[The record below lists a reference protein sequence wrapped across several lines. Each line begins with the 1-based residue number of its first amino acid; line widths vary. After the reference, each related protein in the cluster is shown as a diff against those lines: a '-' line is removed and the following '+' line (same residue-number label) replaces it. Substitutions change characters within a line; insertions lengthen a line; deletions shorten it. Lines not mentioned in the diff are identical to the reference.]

1 MNTYSKIV
9 ILLSNKQKKQILI
22 LFFLLVIGIFFE
34 MLGLGVLVPV
44 FSGMLN
50 PEKLLEYHFFQNN
63 ATKKLLLLPKSKIVL
78 IFMSILIMVYIIKS
92 IFLFFLTWKQNK
104 FSSDLSADLSKR
116 MFEGYLTQP
125 YSFHLLNNSA
135 FLLRNIQTE
144 VNQFLSVS
152 QNVVVISIEISAA
165 IGVSFMLFFLEPL
178 GALLVMV
185 FLIFSA
191 FVFYRLTKN
200 KLQSWGKNRQVCD
213 GKTNQH
219 IIQGLNG
226 IKDVIILGRQK
237 VFLENFNKYNVA
249 KAEIST
255 KQYTLQ
261 MIPRFYLE
269 LLAVVGLSF
278 LILIMTI
285 QGKSNDIIIPI
296 IGVFVAAAF
305 RIIPSFNRII
315 SSFQIIKYNKVVIDL
330 LYSEFRKFKNLTLK
344 IENSKI
350 EFNNAIGINNIVFSY
365 PNNDKPSLLNI
376 SIQIKK
382 GSSIGLIGKS
392 GSGKSTF
399 ADILL
404 GLLSPEKGEIL
415 IDNKINIKEHL
426 ESWRSKI
433 GYVGQNI
440 YLTDNSILENVAF
453 GIPAEEIELDQVI
466 NVLKLAQI
474 FDFINDLPD
483 GLNTI
488 VGERGVRLS
497 GGQKQRIGIARALYN
512 NPEILI
518 LDEATS
524 ALDNETEKDFMNSVY
539 NIKGLIT
546 LVIIAHRLSTIEKC
560 DFVYELNN
568 GKVINFGTPSEIL
581 YKDKNIDHG

>member
-1 MNTYSKIV
+1 MYKKI
-9 ILLSNKQKKQILI
+9 IFLLSKKQKKQILI
-22 LFFLLVIGIFFE
+22 LFFLLAIGIFFE
-34 MLGLGVLVPV
+34 MLGLGVLIPV

-50 PEKLLEYHFFQNN
+50 PQKLLEYHFFQNN
-63 ATKKLLLLPKSKIVL
+63 VTKKLLLLSKSKIVL
-78 IFMSILIMVYIIKS
+78 IFMSVLIMVYTIKS

-116 MFEGYLTQP
+116 MFQGYLTQP

-165 IGVSFMLFFLEPL
+165 IGVSFMLFYLEPL
-178 GALLVMV
+178 GALLVIV

-191 FVFYRLTKN
+191 LVFYRLTKN
-200 KLQSWGKNRQVCD
+200 KLQIWGKNRQMYD

-237 VFLENFNKYNVA
+237 IFLENFNKYNVA
-249 KAEIST
+249 KANIST

-285 QGKSNDIIIPI
+285 QGKSNDIILPI

-305 RIIPSFNRII
+305 RIIPSFNRIM
-315 SSFQIIKYNKVVIDL
+315 SSFQTIKYNKVVIDL
-330 LYSEFRKFKNLTLK
+330 LYHEFCKFKDFTLK

-350 EFNNAIGINNIVFSY
+350 EFNDEIRINNITFSY
-365 PNNDKPSLLNI
+365 PKNDKPSLLNI

-392 GSGKSTF
+392 GSGKSTV
-399 ADILL
+399 ADILI
-404 GLLSPEKGEIL
+404 GLLTPEKGEIL
-415 IDNKINIKEHL
+415 IDNKINLKEYL
-426 ESWRSKI
+426 NSWRSKI

-453 GIPAEEIELDQVI
+453 GIPTEEIKLDQVI

-474 FDFINDLPD
+474 FDFINELPD

-512 NPEILI
+512 NPELLI

-539 NIKGLIT
+539 NMKGVIT
-546 LVIIAHRLSTIEKC
+546 LLIIAHRLSTIQKC
-560 DFVYELNN
+560 DFIYELNN
-568 GKVINFGTPSEIL
+568 GKIVNCGTPSEIL
-581 YKDKNIDHG
+581 FKDKI

>member
-1 MNTYSKIV
+1 MYKKV
-9 ILLSNKQKKQILI
+9 IFLLSKRQKKQILV
-22 LFFLLVIGIFFE
+22 LFFLLIAGIFFE

-50 PEKLLEYHFFQNN
+50 PQKLLEYNFFQNN
-63 ATKKLLLLPKSKIVL
+63 VTKSLLLLPKSKIVM
-78 IFMSILIMVYIIKS
+78 IFMSLLIFVYIIKS
-92 IFLFFLTWKQNK
+92 GFLFFLTWKQNK

-116 MFEGYLTQP
+116 MFEGYLTQS

-135 FLLRNIQTE
+135 LLLRNIQIE

-165 IGVSFMLFFLEPL
+165 LGVSFMLFFLEPL
-178 GALLVMV
+178 GALLVMI

-200 KLQSWGKNRQVCD
+200 KLQSWGKNRQIYD

-226 IKDVIILGRQK
+226 IKDVIVLGRQK
-237 VFLENFNKYNVA
+237 NFLENFNKYNLA
-249 KAEIST
+249 KADIST

-269 LLAVVGLSF
+269 LLAVIGLSF

-305 RIIPSFNRII
+305 RIIPSFNRIMT
-315 SSFQIIKYNKVVIDL
+315 SFQIIKYNNVAIDL
-330 LYSEFRKFKNLTLK
+330 LYSEFRKFKDVTLK
-344 IENSKI
+344 IENSKV
-350 EFNNAIGINNIVFSY
+350 EFNEEIRINNIVFSY
-365 PNNDKPSLLNI
+365 PNNDKPSILNI

-392 GSGKSTF
+392 GSGKSTV

-404 GLLSPEKGEIL
+404 GLLAPDKGEIL
-415 IDNKINIKEHL
+415 VDGKFNINESL
-426 ESWRSKI
+426 VSWRSKI

-453 GIPAEEIELDQVI
+453 GVPLEEIALDKVI
-466 NVLKLAQI
+466 YVLKLAQI
-474 FDFINDLPD
+474 FDFINDLKD
-483 GLNTI
+483 GLNTL

-512 NPEILI
+512 DPDLLI

-539 NIKGLIT
+539 NMKGVIT

-560 DFVYELNN
+560 DQIYELKN
-568 GKVINFGTPSEIL
+568 GKVINSGTPSEIL
-581 YKDKNIDHG
+581 FK

>member
-1 MNTYSKIV
+1 MYRKIV
-9 ILLSNKQKKQILI
+9 FLLSKKQKKQII
-22 LFFLLVIGIFFE
+22 SLFFLLVVGIFFE

-50 PEKLLEYHFFQNN
+50 PQKLLEYSFLNNN
-63 ATKKLLLLPKSKIVL
+63 ATKALLLLPKTKVVL
-78 IFMSILIMVYIIKS
+78 VFMIILILVYIIKS

-116 MFEGYLTQP
+116 MFEGYLRQP

-152 QNVVVISIEISAA
+152 QNVVAISIEISAA
-165 IGVSFMLFFLEPL
+165 VGISFMLFLLEPF
-178 GALLVMV
+178 GAFLVMA
-185 FLIFSA
+185 FLIFSV
-191 FVFYRLTKN
+191 FIFYRLTRN
-200 KLQSWGKNRQVCD
+200 KLQSWGENRQVYD

-237 VFLENFNKYNVA
+237 KFLENFNKYNLA
-249 KAEIST
+249 KAAIST

-269 LLAVVGLSF
+269 LLAVIGLSF
-278 LILIMTI
+278 LILVMTI

-305 RIIPSFNRII
+305 RIIPSFNRIM
-315 SSFQIIKYNKVVIDL
+315 SSIQTIKYNMVAIDL
-330 LYSEFRKFKNLTLK
+330 LYIEFSKFEDLNLN
-344 IENSKI
+344 IENHVVD
-350 EFNNAIGINNIVFSY
+350 FNNEISINDVVFTY
-365 PNNDKPSLLNI
+365 PNNVIPSLLNI
-376 SIQIKK
+376 SIKIKK
-382 GSSIGLIGKS
+382 GSSIGLMGKS
-392 GSGKSTF
+392 GSGKSTI
-399 ADILL
+399 ADVLI
-404 GLLSPEKGEIL
+404 GLLTPDKGEIL
-415 IDNKINIKEHL
+415 IDNNVNIEKAL

-433 GYVGQNI
+433 GYVSQNI

-453 GIPAEEIELDQVI
+453 GIPSQEIDVDQVI

-474 FDFINDLPD
+474 FDFISSLPD

-512 NPEILI
+512 NPELLI

-524 ALDNETEKDFMNSVY
+524 ALDNETENDIMNSVY
-539 NIKGLIT
+539 DMKGLVT
-546 LVIIAHRLSTIEKC
+546 MVIIAHRLSTIENC
-560 DFVYELNN
+560 DYIYELSN
-568 GKVINFGTPSEIL
+568 GSVVSSGTPSEIL
-581 YKDKNIDHG
+581 YKNKKN